1 MDVAGDLR
9 AHFTS
14 RCSLQCNCLAT
25 LQRGLALRHIS
36 ACINKE
42 LAKRQA

>member
-14 RCSLQCNCLAT
+14 RCSLQCNCLPAK
-25 LQRGLALRHIS
+25 GLALRHIS

>member
-1 MDVAGDLR
+1 MEVAGDLR

-14 RCSLQCNCLAT
+14 RCSLQCSCLTAK
-25 LQRGLALRHIS
+25 GLASRRSS
-36 ACINKE
+36 ACIHKE